1 MSDIMSALQGL
12 LARLQG
18 TPLEDPVFVMGVVGG
33 ALLVAGSR
41 LYKLALLTPGLAAG
55 LLLGLEITVG
65 AGPEIRLIAAL
76 SLGIIGAGV
85 LLLVERL
92 AISLG
97 GAFLV
102 GGLANAAV
110 PLFLPG
116 QDAWYVPVAGA
127 VLGLLM
133 FPRAFRSLLFLF
145 TALGGALCIAWAMG
159 SPQDLPIIGGLW
171 LVGTIIQW
179 LTRPKKGE

>member
-12 LARLQG
+12 LARTQG

-41 LYKLALLTPGLAAG
+41 LYRLALIAPGLAAG
-55 LLLGLEITVG
+55 LLLGLEITTG
-65 AGPEIRLIAAL
+65 ASPEIRLVAAL
-76 SLGIIGAGV
+76 CLGIVGAGV

-92 AISLG
+92 AIALG

-102 GGLANAAV
+102 GGLANAIT
-110 PLFLPG
+110 PLVLPG

-127 VLGLLM
+127 VLGLM
-133 FPRAFRSLLFLF
+133 IFPKMFRSMLFLF
-145 TALGGALCIAWAMG
+145 TALGGALCIAWATG
-159 SPQDLPIIGGLW
+159 HPQDLPLIGGLW
-171 LVGTIIQW
+171 LVGTVIQW
-179 LTRPKKGE
+179 LTRPAKGD